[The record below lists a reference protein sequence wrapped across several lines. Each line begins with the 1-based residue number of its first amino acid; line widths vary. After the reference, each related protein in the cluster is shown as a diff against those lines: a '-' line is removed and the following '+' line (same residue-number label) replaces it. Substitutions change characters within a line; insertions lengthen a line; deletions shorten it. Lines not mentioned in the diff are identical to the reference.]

1 MALVVESTGT
11 GTREA
16 TSPDLTITKPA
27 SVAVG
32 DLLVTAIGW
41 KNGISRS
48 LTTLSGWTALQVSG
62 SDVIGIAVFW
72 RTATSADV
80 SATDYTWSMSGN
92 CSWMSGVMLR
102 ISGQPTG
109 SEIASSEIDTA
120 NETDT
125 TVTFTTASSPTTSES
140 LIIMGVSGVNSVSLS
155 SYATTPTA
163 TFTERADLPLAE
175 LFFGVAT
182 APYTGTTQVTSRV
195 FTTSGNVSTTQFS
208 FFLFVNVI
216 QNASGSN
223 ALLSA
228 DADFFAPTASS
239 GTLGTTALLSA
250 DADFSAPTS
259 KATSPT
265 QWTPA
270 TKPSTT
276 WTPISK

>member
-1 MALVVESTGT
+1 MALVVESVGT

-16 TSPDLTITKPA
+16 ASTDLTITKPA

-32 DLLVTAIGW
+32 DLLITVIGVD
-41 KNGISRS
+41 GGGGAT
-48 LTTLSGWTALQVSG
+48 LTTLSGWTLLQNNISG
-62 SDVIGIAVFW
+62 TGIACYW

-92 CSWMSGVMLR
+92 TTEMSGVILR

-120 NETDT
+120 SETDT
-125 TVTFTTASSPTTSES
+125 TVTFTTASAPTTSES
-140 LIIMGVSGVNSVSLS
+140 LIIMGVSGVNNVSLS
-155 SYATTPTA
+155 SYATTPSA
-163 TFTERADLPLAE
+163 TFTERADLPLTSF
-175 LFFGVAT
+175 FFGVAT

-195 FTTSGNVSTTQFS
+195 FTTSGNVSGTQYS
-208 FFLFVNVI
+208 VLLFVNVI
-216 QNASGSN
+216 QNASGTT

-239 GTLGTTALLSA
+239 GTSGTTALLSA

-259 KATSPT
+259 KSTSPT
-265 QWTPA
+265 QWTPV